1 MTGEGFGK
9 LVLIQKDAPEREFG
23 LSKAN
28 ITIGR
33 ALTNDIVLADTR
45 ASRAHAMLSCGADG
59 CEIVDL
65 GSSNGTRVN
74 GSGVERTM
82 LRPGDLVSVG
92 SSQLRYEFAA
102 LSDDV
107 DATRIDTEADLHLT
121 MDREILPMSINETG
135 VPRLVIHTENDTWEI
150 VLDNRVDT
158 VTIGRDEANEI
169 AIDHPLL
176 SRRHAR
182 FERGA
187 EGWIVRDL
195 KSTNGTWFQGE
206 RLDERALQEGDVVR
220 VGRAQIVFKDASD
233 AEPMTRADE
242 AFTMFHTRR
251 PIVFVPGLLGSEL
264 WQGNE
269 RMWPSIKRFL
279 TEPEFFR
286 YPSPLEARGIVDEV
300 VIVPNLIKQDQ
311 YNRLGDYLVE
321 DLGYQ
326 RGRDFFEFP
335 YDWRQDVRASA
346 RELAAFVE
354 ALPHPE
360 PVTLIAH
367 SLGTLVSRYYVE
379 RLGGQERVE
388 RAMLMGGPHQG
399 TVKALTFVLSSPN
412 LLPFGLLGER
422 LRRVLASFPSY
433 YQILPPYACG
443 VDGRGEPVNFLTDE
457 SWAEKEHLALLRAAR
472 QFRRE
477 LGTHSSIPAIS
488 IFGYG
493 IKTVAGVS
501 VKRRTDGSFGDIA
514 YNFQPN
520 GDDGI
525 LEKSAILPGSEIHP
539 VRQHHGALF
548 VDNDVKMRLKLELAR
563 QFPSH

>member
-9 LVLIQKDAPEREFG
+9 LVLIQNDAPEREFG

-33 ALTNDIVLADTR
+33 ALTNDIVLTDTR
-45 ASRAHAMLSCGADG
+45 ASRAHAMLLCGADG

-65 GSSNGTRVN
+65 GSSNGTRLN
-74 GSGVERTM
+74 GSGVERA
-82 LRPGDLVSVG
+82 LLHPGDLLSVG

-102 LSDDV
+102 LSEDPG
-107 DATRIDTEADLHLT
+107 ATRIDSEADVQLRL
-121 MDREILPMSINETG
+121 DREILPMTINETG
-135 VPRLVIHTENDTWEI
+135 VPRLVVHTENDTWEI
-150 VLDNRVDT
+150 TLDDLVDAVT
-158 VTIGRDEANEI
+158 VGRDETNEI
-169 AIDHPLL
+169 AVDHPLL
-176 SRRHAR
+176 SRHHAR
-182 FERGA
+182 FERGSQ
-187 EGWIVRDL
+187 GWIVRDL
-195 KSTNGTWFQGE
+195 KSTNGTWFQGQ
-206 RLDERALQEGDVVR
+206 RVDERALQEGDVVR
-220 VGRAQIVFKDASD
+220 VGRVQIVFKDAAD

-300 VIVPNLIKQDQ
+300 VIIPNLIKQDQ

-335 YDWRQDVRASA
+335 YDWRQDVRTSA

-354 ALPHPE
+354 ALPHRE

-399 TVKALTFVLSSPN
+399 TIKALTFVLSAPN

-443 VDGRGEPVNFLTDE
+443 VDDRGEPVNFLTEE
-457 SWAEKEHLALLRAAR
+457 SWVQEDQLPLLRAAR

-477 LGTHSSIPAIS
+477 LGTQSTIPAIS

-501 VKRRTDGSFGDIA
+501 VRRRAGGTFDQIT
-514 YNFQPN
+514 YNTEPK

-525 LEKSAILPGSEIHP
+525 LDKSAILPGSEIHP
-539 VRQHHGALF
+539 VHQHHGALF

-563 QFPSH
+563 QFSSF